1 MYSDL
6 PSSQPTFYPTVTS
19 DGGTY
24 NTSAPQSNLRG
35 NPPTIGIIPK
45 FKRIPFNINTTAGI
59 LDFQSEGDRISPGN
73 VSDIYIFFNQ
83 NNLFNIG
90 FFSNLFFLP
99 KFHN

>member
-6 PSSQPTFYPTVTS
+6 PSSQPTLYPTVTS

-24 NTSAPQSNLRG
+24 GTSAPQSNLRG
-35 NPPTIGIIPK
+35 NPPTIRFIPK
-45 FKRIPFNINTTAGI
+45 FKRIPLTVGI
-59 LDFQSEGDRISPGN
+59 LEFQSEGDQISPGN

-90 FFSNLFFLP
+90 FFSNFFFLP